1 MEQLERIQK
10 MEGHLNKYA
19 QVLAEAQK
27 ELEQLERCQSD
38 YIQLKDYYTGKKFFD
53 DLE

>member
-19 QVLAEAQK
+19 QALSRSYGISQIEK
-27 ELEQLERCQSD
+27 YLILLGGEQLQVVQVD
-38 YIQLKDYYTGKKFFD
+38 
-53 DLE
+53 